1 MVAGGRGRGCP
12 GPCDRVQNQQ
22 GQDTGLIRAEGH
34 SGQLG
39 SICGQHTYGEAPLFW
54 SPWPSGHEG
63 SLLSLEMDTL
73 STLSAVAWPLPLLLM
88 SPHHV
93 LPPALYPSTSSR
105 PMLPPYVPS
114 QLHQHCTNTAHGG
127 SLLVLAACCPSYCCP
142 FQHHP
147 PSHVHSF
154 HLLATPFPSSRRLES
169 AQDTQ
174 VTAVSPQSA
183 EH

>member
-127 SLLVLAACCPSYCCP
+127 SHCCMLSQLLLSLPAPSTLARPLIP
-142 FQHHP
+142 FV
-147 PSHVHSF
+147 SHT
-154 HLLATPFPSSRRLES
+154 LPEFP
-169 AQDTQ
+169 
-174 VTAVSPQSA
+174 
-183 EH
+183 